1 MKLGSNVANLIQI
14 LFSCYNT
21 ITVVEQNI
29 NVINLENVKVNARL
43 IETGIWETER

>member
-1 MKLGSNVANLIQI
+1 MLGETRFKCSQSDTDPL
-14 LFSCYNT
+14 T

-29 NVINLENVKVNARL
+29 NIINLENVKVNARL